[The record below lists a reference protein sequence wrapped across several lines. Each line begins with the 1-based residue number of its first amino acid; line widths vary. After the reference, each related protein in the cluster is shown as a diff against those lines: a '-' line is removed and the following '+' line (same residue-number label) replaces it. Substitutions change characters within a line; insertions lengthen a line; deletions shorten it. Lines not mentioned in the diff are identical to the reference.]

1 MKNINKFHMGSFFTI
16 VFLTTF
22 FSMLRGQ
29 SVMPDVLIKNS
40 IKEQI
45 KYINER
51 TLIYE
56 DYRAIRED
64 MFQKLMANV
73 SDTLSAKTSNI
84 DHLNKAVAVLM
95 HKIDSL
101 ESDLQANKASLESAI
116 TTKNS
121 FRLIG
126 REINKTIY
134 NTIMWLAVLIL
145 AASLGIIFMTFK
157 RSLAITR
164 NTQQELKDLNNEF
177 QAYRKTSREAREKM
191 SMDHFNELKKLRGG

>member
-1 MKNINKFHMGSFFTI
+1 MGSFFTI

-29 SVMPDVLIKNS
+29 TVMPDVLIKNS
-40 IKEQI
+40 INEQI
-45 KYINER
+45 KYIKEK

-73 SDTLSAKTSNI
+73 SDTLSAKTVNI
-84 DHLNKAVAVLM
+84 NHLNKAVADLK

-101 ESDLQANKASLESAI
+101 ESDLQANKASLEKAI

-121 FRLIG
+121 FRLLG
-126 REINKTIY
+126 REVNKTIY
-134 NTIMWLAVLIL
+134 NSIMWLAILIL
-145 AASLGIIFMTFK
+145 AASLGIIFLTFK
-157 RSLAITR
+157 RSLAITH
-164 NTQQELKDLNNEF
+164 NTQKELKDLNNEF
-177 QAYRKTSREAREKM
+177 QTYRKTSREAREKM
-191 SMDHFNELKKLRGG
+191 SMDHFNELKKLKGG

>member
-1 MKNINKFHMGSFFTI
+1 MKNINKFHMGSLLTI

-22 FSMLRGQ
+22 FSMSGGQ

-40 IKEQI
+40 INEQI

-73 SDTLSAKTSNI
+73 SDTLSAKAATIN
-84 DHLNKAVAVLM
+84 HLDKAVADLK

-121 FRLIG
+121 FRLLG
-126 REINKTIY
+126 REVNKTIY
-134 NTIMWLAVLIL
+134 NTIMWLSILIL
-145 AASLGIIFMTFK
+145 AASLGIIFLTFK
-157 RSLAITR
+157 RSLAITH
-164 NTQQELKDLNNEF
+164 NTQKELKDLNNEF
-177 QAYRKTSREAREKM
+177 QTYRKTSREAREKM